1 MSSSPNGQ
9 WLQVRLDVI
18 VGVYCSRKSGSGC
31 DYLASSEQLQWL
43 LILALQKQ
51 HLANVFVWY

>member
-9 WLQVRLDVI
+9 WLQVRLDVN

-51 HLANVFVWY
+51 H